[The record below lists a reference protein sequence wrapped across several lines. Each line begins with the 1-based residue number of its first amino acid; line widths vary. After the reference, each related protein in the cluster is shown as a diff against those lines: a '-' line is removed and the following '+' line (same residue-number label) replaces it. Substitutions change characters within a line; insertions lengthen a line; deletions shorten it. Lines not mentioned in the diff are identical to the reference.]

1 MKTVIWS
8 PGAKAALDQTLL
20 FIETEFGVKARI
32 RFKKEVR
39 RVNNL
44 LKTNPELGP
53 VEPLLAGLPV
63 IYHSV
68 VVKRLN
74 KIVYRI
80 SENQIEIS
88 DFWDVRR
95 EPETL
100 SKRIR

>member
-20 FIETEFGVKARI
+20 FIETEFGVKARL

-53 VEPLLAGLPV
+53 VEPLQQFCSAFCLV
-63 IYHSV
+63 
-68 VVKRLN
+68 
-74 KIVYRI
+74 
-80 SENQIEIS
+80 
-88 DFWDVRR
+88 
-95 EPETL
+95 
-100 SKRIR
+100 

>member
-1 MKTVIWS
+1 MKTIIWS
-8 PGAKAALDQTLL
+8 PGAKAALDRTML
-20 FIETEFGVKARI
+20 FIEAEFGVKARI

-44 LKTNPELGP
+44 LKTNPELGA
-53 VEPLLAGLPV
+53 VEPLLADLPV

-74 KIVYRI
+74 KIVYHI
-80 SENQIEIS
+80 SETHIEIS

-100 SKRIR
+100 SKRVK

>member
-32 RFKKEVR
+32 RFKNEVR

-53 VEPLLAGLPV
+53 VEPLLSDLPV

-68 VVKRLN
+68 VVNSIHSVLIN
-74 KIVYRI
+74 
-80 SENQIEIS
+80 
-88 DFWDVRR
+88 RR
-95 EPETL
+95 AEF
-100 SKRIR
+100 SRSACFY

>member
-20 FIETEFGVKARI
+20 FIETEFGVKARF

-53 VEPLLAGLPV
+53 VEPLLSDLPV

-68 VVKRLN
+68 VVN
-74 KIVYRI
+74 SIHSIV
-80 SENQIEIS
+80 
-88 DFWDVRR
+88 V
-95 EPETL
+95 
-100 SKRIR
+100 